1 MPYPLFIL
9 QTLFCL
15 KNKISIEMLSSIEG
29 AKPMRQSKRILN
41 NVLTYIGFAGP
52 AVFVFLTV
60 IILPFLFGI
69 YLTFTNWD
77 GISNFPSLVGMANYR
92 EVLGDQQFWG
102 SVWLTLKYVFFS
114 VIITNVIAFILAYL
128 LTSGIKAQAFFRTVF
143 FTPYLI
149 GGIIL
154 GYLWNFLIFQRVL
167 IFIGQKF
174 NIPLFMTSWL
184 GDPDRAF
191 WALVIGFTWQYIG
204 YMMMI
209 FIAGFISIPHELLEA
224 ASIDGANGYN
234 RLKHITLPL
243 MVAPIIICTVLSVQ
257 RGFMVYDVNL
267 ALTKGGPFN
276 STELI
281 SMHVYNTAFT
291 YQKYGIGQAEAFFL
305 FFMVVIIA
313 LVQVYF
319 SKKLEVEA

>member
-1 MPYPLFIL
+1 M
-9 QTLFCL
+9 Q
-15 KNKISIEMLSSIEG
+15 K
-29 AKPMRQSKRILN
+29 SKHFLN
-41 NVLTYIGFAGP
+41 EALIFLGFAGP
-52 AVFVFLTV
+52 ATFVFLTV
-60 IILPFLFGI
+60 IILPLLFGI

-77 GISNFPSLVGMANYR
+77 GISNTLSFIGTANYK
-92 EVLGDQQFWG
+92 EVFSDRQFWA

-114 VIITNVIAFILAYL
+114 VTITNVIAFLLAYI
-128 LTSGIKAQAFFRTVF
+128 LTSGIKAQVFFRTVF

-149 GGIIL
+149 GGIVL
-154 GYLWNFLIFQRVL
+154 GYLWNFLMFQRVL
-167 IFIGQKF
+167 IYIGQKL

-184 GDPDRAF
+184 GDPERAF
-191 WALVIGFTWQYIG
+191 WALVIGFSWQYIG

-209 FIAGFISIPHELLEA
+209 YIAGFMSIPQELLEA
-224 ASIDGANGYN
+224 ASIDGANSFN
-234 RLKHITLPL
+234 RLRHIILPFMITPL
-243 MVAPIIICTVLSVQ
+243 IICIVLSVQ
-257 RGFMVYDVNL
+257 RGFMAYDVNL

-281 SMHVYNTAFT
+281 SMYVYNTAFT

-305 FFMVVIIA
+305 FLMVVLVA